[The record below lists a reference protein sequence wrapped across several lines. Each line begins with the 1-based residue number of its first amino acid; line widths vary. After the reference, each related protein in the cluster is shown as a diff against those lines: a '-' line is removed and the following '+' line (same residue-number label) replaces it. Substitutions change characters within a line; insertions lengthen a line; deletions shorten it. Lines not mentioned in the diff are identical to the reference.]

1 MCSSEPRI
9 LLPPAYSNFPFPTC
23 DLTPSSPE
31 TPSPASSS
39 HEPTADDALRVLSDQ
54 PQRLTSPQS
63 RHCRKDNCGQTVAA
77 GTRQDPATVLKH
89 HQSMTGKR
97 SRRGAT
103 DGRSCRTS
111 HSASPPRPTW
121 PMYRR
126 RPDPRTAG
134 AGERRSAAWEQQ
146 PMKNGDERRTARRR
160 LSTPG
165 SPWDHPIAS
174 PEKTGF
180 KIQTQQHVT

>member
-1 MCSSEPRI
+1 
-9 LLPPAYSNFPFPTC
+9 
-23 DLTPSSPE
+23 
-31 TPSPASSS
+31 
-39 HEPTADDALRVLSDQ
+39 
-54 PQRLTSPQS
+54 
-63 RHCRKDNCGQTVAA
+63 
-77 GTRQDPATVLKH
+77 
-89 HQSMTGKR
+89 
-97 SRRGAT
+97 
-103 DGRSCRTS
+103 
-111 HSASPPRPTW
+111 
-121 PMYRR
+121 MYRR